1 MPDLG
6 AIATDG
12 TVGASGGTP
21 PAAAQPQ
28 VLAVAGILLVLGQP
42 SPLVP
47 AAVAI
52 PSGSVVGSAPTLT
65 GVATS

>member
-1 MPDLG
+1 VADLG

-12 TVGASGGTP
+12 TVGMSGGTP
-21 PAAAQPQ
+21 PAAAPPQ
-28 VLAVAGILLVLGQP
+28 VLALAGILLVLGQP

-47 AAVAI
+47 AAMAI

-65 GVATS
+65 GVGTS